1 LPNSTTSDAIAV
13 FFEQGGR
20 VVKVPEPLC
29 VTSSEVLEYLVSCGF
44 NAKFSHRRTDMPYTL
59 EAKNITL
66 KKLVD
71 VANRHRRER
80 QLLPFATRV

>member
-1 LPNSTTSDAIAV
+1 LPNPTTSEAIAA
-13 FFEQGGR
+13 FLEQGGR
-20 VVKVPEPLC
+20 VVKVPEPLR

-44 NAKFSHRRTDMPYTL
+44 KAKFSHRRSDMPYTF
-59 EAKNITL
+59 ERKNVTL

-80 QLLPFATRV
+80 QLLPFATRG